1 MGLGPDSNLGDL
13 ISEIKHRLNPKGE
26 GYKVAAAADMLVET
40 VRKGCGFLT
49 ANMRELARAGAT
61 VKIRDHNMTSAG
73 KPPSGK
79 TRELAEAVD
88 AIADGQGDFAEYAD
102 DFSWMDDETSL
113 DDTLDAIRKAY
124 RDLNLAEA
132 KQVVGLKHKK
142 AAETEAAANR
152 LQRTIDEH
160 PEWEL
165 SPDLTLGAIAG
176 LD

>member
-1 MGLGPDSNLGDL
+1 MGLSPDSNLSDL
-13 ISEIKHRLNPKGE
+13 IGEIKRKLNPDGR
-26 GYKVAAAADMLVET
+26 GYKVAAAADALVDA
-40 VRKGCGFLT
+40 VRVGCGFLT

-73 KPPSGK
+73 KPPRGK
-79 TRELAEAVD
+79 AKELAEAVS
-88 AIADGQGDFAEYAD
+88 AIGDGQGDFADYAD

-160 PEWEL
+160 PEWAKY
-165 SPDLTLGAIAG
+165 PNLTLGVIAG
-176 LD
+176 ID

>member
-1 MGLGPDSNLGDL
+1 MGISPDSNLGDL
-13 ISEIKHRLNPKGE
+13 IGDIKRKLNPNGQ
-26 GYKVAAAADMLVET
+26 GYKVAAAAEMLVDT
-40 VRKGCGFLT
+40 VRVGCGFLT

-73 KPPSGK
+73 KPPRGK
-79 TRELAEAVD
+79 TKQLAEAVG
-88 AIADGQGDFAEYAD
+88 AIEDGQGDFADWAD

-124 RDLNLAEA
+124 RDLNLVEA
-132 KQVVGLKHKK
+132 KQVVGLKRKK

-160 PEWEL
+160 PEWERN
-165 SPDLTLGAIAG
+165 PDLTLGVIAG